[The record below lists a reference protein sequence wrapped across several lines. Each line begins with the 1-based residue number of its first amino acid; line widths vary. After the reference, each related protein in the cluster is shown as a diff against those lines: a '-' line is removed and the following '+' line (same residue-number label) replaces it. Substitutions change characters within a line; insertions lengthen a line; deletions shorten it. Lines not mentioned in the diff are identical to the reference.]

1 MGIRDVAPWNSIIL
15 GIYTE
20 SILGSAG
27 ESNIEKKRKKKRARD
42 RFGEKR
48 KEAQEN

>member
-1 MGIRDVAPWNSIIL
+1 MWLLGIRL
-15 GIYTE
+15 FHGIYIE
-20 SILGSAG
+20 SILGSTG